1 MSRIAF
7 VVSAHCRRD
16 NAFSFMTPP
25 SPALAYYERTACS
38 AQWLAFNRAL
48 SIELSAGLPPEENR
62 RLFARIGERV
72 ARELPVARC
81 NTLGELE
88 EAFNARWESIGWGFG
103 RLEEGAQA
111 LSITHDC
118 SPLAVAFG
126 ADAAGWTSGFLEGA
140 YQAWFQAQGSPAG
153 LRVQAMASNQEAAD
167 TPVTQVRLALGKFA
181 A

>member
-1 MSRIAF
+1 M
-7 VVSAHCRRD
+7 
-16 NAFSFMTPP
+16 
-25 SPALAYYERTACS
+25 
-38 AQWLAFNRAL
+38 
-48 SIELSAGLPPEENR
+48 
-62 RLFARIGERV
+62 
-72 ARELPVARC
+72 ARC

-88 EAFNARWESIGWGFG
+88 DAFNARWESIGWGFG
-103 RLEEGAQA
+103 RLEEGGQA

>member
-1 MSRIAF
+1 
-7 VVSAHCRRD
+7 
-16 NAFSFMTPP
+16 MTPP

-48 SIELSAGLPPEENR
+48 AIELGAGLPSEENR

-72 ARELPVARC
+72 ARELPVAHC
-81 NTLGELE
+81 NTLSELE
-88 EAFNARWESIGWGFG
+88 DAFNARWASIGWGFS
-103 RLEEGAQA
+103 RLEEGAQT

-140 YQAWFQAQGSPAG
+140 YQAWFQTQGSPVG
-153 LRVQAMASNQEAAD
+153 LRVRAMARNEEAAD
-167 TPVTQVRLALGKFA
+167 TPATQVRLALGKFA

>member
-1 MSRIAF
+1 MSPIAF

-16 NAFSFMTPP
+16 NVFTFMTPL

-48 SIELSAGLPPEENR
+48 AMELSAGLPPEENR

-72 ARELPVARC
+72 AQQLPVARC
-81 NTLGELE
+81 TTLGELE
-88 EAFNARWESIGWGFG
+88 DAFNARWESIGWGFG
-103 RLEEGAQA
+103 RLEEGAQT

-126 ADAAGWTSGFLEGA
+126 ADATGWTSGFLEGA

-153 LRVQAMASNQEAAD
+153 LRVQVIHGSGEASESPTA
-167 TPVTQVRLALGKFA
+167 QVRLALGKFA